1 MKLKIQQLKALMLF
15 EEVEKQAN
23 LPVAME
29 TMRSSLYDTL
39 LRRKEDRRVYDQVDT
54 VIPFLMEFF

>member
-1 MKLKIQQLKALMLF
+1 MKLEIQQLKALMLF

-23 LPVAME
+23 LLVAME

-39 LRRKEDRRVYDQVDT
+39 LRRKEDRPVYDQVET
-54 VIPFLMEFF
+54 IIPF